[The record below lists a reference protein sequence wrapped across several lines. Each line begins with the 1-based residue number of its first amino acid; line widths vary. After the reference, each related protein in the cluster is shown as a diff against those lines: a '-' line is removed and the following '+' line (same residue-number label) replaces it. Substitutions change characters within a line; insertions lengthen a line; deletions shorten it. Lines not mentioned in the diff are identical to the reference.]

1 MKKMTRLED
10 NEPLG
15 AIEAPSGCFC
25 GELNAKAEALAC
37 LKYKL
42 DSAAGIKR
50 LQTATCR

>member
-1 MKKMTRLED
+1 MKKMTRLKD

-15 AIEAPSGCFC
+15 AIEAPSGCFW
-25 GELNAKAEALAC
+25 GELDVKAEALTY

-42 DSAAGIKR
+42 DSAARIKR